1 LVSRNRKQKQL
12 LYKKDMK
19 TKSFLA
25 ALLAVVSMGNAQAQ
39 SEVEGSL
46 EADFVSSYIWR
57 GFNLGHVSLQPE
69 LSVGWKGLSSLPTPP
84 VKACIL

>member
-1 LVSRNRKQKQL
+1 
-12 LYKKDMK
+12 MK
-19 TKSFLA
+19 TKPFLA

-57 GFNLGHVSLQPE
+57 GLNQGHVSLQPE
-69 LSVGWKGLSSLPTPP
+69 LSVG
-84 VKACIL
+84 